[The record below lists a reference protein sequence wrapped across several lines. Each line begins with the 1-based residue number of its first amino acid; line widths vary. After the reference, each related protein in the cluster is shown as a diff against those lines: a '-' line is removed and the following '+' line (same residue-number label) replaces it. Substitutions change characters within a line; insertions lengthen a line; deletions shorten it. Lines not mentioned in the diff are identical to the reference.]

1 MLGLAACSTTAI
13 TSTTQT
19 QTMPTDTAAIPST
32 ATTTVG
38 TSTVDEDGEL
48 PRTVLMVGDT
58 ELRVW
63 VADDAEERTQGLRD
77 VDGLPRD
84 VDGMLFVFD
93 TATPAIFVMEDTL
106 IPLDVWFFDDEG
118 ALIGTHEM
126 SPCSAGPCPR
136 YPAPAP
142 VRWAL
147 ETPLGDQQFQSGD
160 LLSTSASG

>member
-1 MLGLAACSTTAI
+1 MLGLAACSTSTI

-19 QTMPTDTAAIPST
+19 AAVPPETTAVS
-32 ATTTVG
+32 
-38 TSTVDEDGEL
+38 STVVDEEL
-48 PRTVLMVGDT
+48 FPTAEVAVGDT

-63 VADDAEERTQGLRD
+63 VADDSAERNQGLRR
-77 VDGLPRD
+77 VGELPPE
-84 VDGMLFVFD
+84 VDGMLFVWD
-93 TATPAIFVMEDTL
+93 TPTPAIFVMEDTL

-160 LLSTSASG
+160 LLWTSASG